1 MWAGSLLR
9 GRHGGQ
15 QQEASADPNGVVPQ
29 NISAGQPYRLFQSA
43 MDRLRPSGLPGAEEG
58 PEDLQGVPGLWAHE
72 PVQAMSCSRY
82 SC

>member
-1 MWAGSLLR
+1 MRALGLCGKAILR
-9 GRHGGQ
+9 NMRALGF
-15 QQEASADPNGVVPQ
+15 VPQ
-29 NISAGQPYRLFQSA
+29 NISEGQSNRLFQSA

-58 PEDLQGVPGLWAHE
+58 PEALQGVPGLWAHE